1 MTRIPTYATYINMM
15 NQTIRNKE
23 TFDLYNFQS
32 ITGLKSQSY
41 SGYGMSAYS
50 IVSLEA
56 SLTVTNNFMEN
67 NKVLTTELKTM
78 STSLDAVSKSINEF
92 KSMLTSFSGMDL
104 EDITPDYTGGEITF
118 KSDTP
123 ADYLNKNITID
134 GVKYTFTD
142 NDTPVDGSEVVNI
155 NGLTSAEDIMNALYA
170 KVQAQV
176 PNNPDIKVEGSK
188 MTFPLYTVNGTSTVL
203 ADSNVVETGT
213 PHEMNQDQYLNMQQL
228 QNQAFAS
235 LKMLVDS
242 LNTFA
247 NGKYLFG
254 GGVSK
259 ESPVDFPFTTLE
271 EFQSYYDGINI
282 TYPTNSSA
290 NLSNYSVNAEDTGA
304 ITLHQN
310 PGTNTGTITAE
321 KAGGFLKENI
331 SANDKTTGKLTFNA
345 DKNTINATEYGA
357 FNTLSEGDT
366 IVIGGDGAGN
376 NAKAYVIKSIS
387 TDGKTITVSEDT
399 PIVEDLVVTPDNTA
413 ANKVTFS
420 SSFPVGA
427 IINMDGFNNRNIAS
441 NVQVTGISD
450 DGSTLYVTA
459 DPDRFPDMTIPASSK
474 WSLNSESYYKGGDLS
489 SEKRI
494 SENQSIT
501 LDINAKDPAFEK
513 LFRALG
519 QIAQGNLVDTRNPAE
534 GMDTLIDINDTINRV
549 TESLDLIQSAIFNS
563 GENAS
568 VKNADLYTVT
578 AKVNSSS
585 VILNSVSENQ
595 TLVKS
600 NLENNITSLKNV
612 DKTEATVKALL
623 AYNNLAASYSV
634 LQQATSLS
642 LLNYLK

>member
-56 SLTVTNNFMEN
+56 SLTVTNTFMEN
-67 NKVLTTELKTM
+67 NKILETELKTM

-118 KSDTP
+118 KSNSV

-134 GVKYTFTD
+134 GVMYTFTD
-142 NDTPVDGSEVVNI
+142 NDTPITGSEIINI
-155 NGLTSAEDIMNALYA
+155 NGLTSADEIMNALYT
-170 KVQAQV
+170 KVQ
-176 PNNPDIKVEGSK
+176 PDNPDITIDGNK
-188 MTFPLYTVNGTSTVL
+188 MTFPLYTVNGTSTIL
-203 ADSNVVETGT
+203 ADTNVVETGT
-213 PHEMNQDQYLNMQQL
+213 PHTMNQDQYLNMQQL

-259 ESPVDFPFTTLE
+259 ESPVNFPFTTLE

-321 KAGGFLKENI
+321 NVGGFLKESI
-331 SANDKTTGKLTFNA
+331 SANDKTTGTLTFNA

-387 TDGKTITVSEDT
+387 TDGKTITLSEDT
-399 PIVEDLVVTPDNTA
+399 PIVEDLVVAPDNTD

-420 SSFPVGA
+420 SSFPKGTV
-427 IINMDGFNNRNIAS
+427 INMDGFNNRNIAS
-441 NVQVTGISD
+441 HVQVTGISD
-450 DGSTLYVTA
+450 DGTTLYVTA
-459 DPDRFPDMTIPASSK
+459 DPDRFPDVTIPASSK
-474 WSLNSESYYKGGDLS
+474 WSMQGESYYKGGDLS

-501 LDINAKDPAFEK
+501 LDINAKDPAFER

-563 GENAS
+563 GENS
-568 VKNADLYTVT
+568 FVKNADLYTVT
-578 AKVNSSS
+578 AKVNSNS
-585 VILNSVSENQ
+585 VVLNSVSENQ
-595 TLVKS
+595 KLVIN
-600 NLENNITSLKNV
+600 NLENNIHSLKNV
-612 DKTEATVKALL
+612 DQTEASVKALL